1 MGLATHNP
9 NGRGRLGLSATVA
22 SAVLYSVVVLFG
34 VGPASPS
41 APAAAVDHR
50 ASVVLASPHDF
61 AVAGPAQR
69 LPQASPGPTRQRLH
83 ARPRLAPV
91 GTASRSPAEEPALKS
106 PSSPSSSPARP
117 AQQPTPPPPGG
128 KETFPLDERT
138 SAELPLP
145 PFALPPVALPDVPV
159 PPLPEVSLPQPLAPP
174 QLPPLPWATLG
185 AAPPSRPRRST
196 TAS

>member
-41 APAAAVDHR
+41 APDAAVDHR

-61 AVAGPAQR
+61 AVAGPEQR
-69 LPQASPGPTRQRLH
+69 LPQASPGPTRQRLA
-83 ARPRLAPV
+83 ARPRLAQV
-91 GTASRSPAEEPALKS
+91 GTTSPAPAEKPSLNG
-106 PSSPSSSPARP
+106 PSSPSSSSPRP
-117 AQQPTPPPPGG
+117 AQQPPAPSPHVA
-128 KETFPLDERT
+128 ETAPVDERP

-145 PFALPPVALPDVPV
+145 SVALPPVALPDVTV
-159 PPLPEVSLPQPLAPP
+159 PSLPEVSLPLPLPLPLPVAPP
-174 QLPPLPWATLG
+174 QLPPLP
-185 AAPPSRPRRST
+185 
-196 TAS
+196 

>member
-34 VGPASPS
+34 VGPTSPS
-41 APAAAVDHR
+41 SPDAAVDHR
-50 ASVVLASPHDF
+50 ASVVLASPDDF

-69 LPQASPGPTRQRLH
+69 LTQASPGPTRQRFD
-83 ARPRLAPV
+83 AKPRLVRV

-106 PSSPSSSPARP
+106 PSSPSSSPSRP
-117 AQQPTPPPPGG
+117 AEQPTAPSPGD
-128 KETFPLDERT
+128 KEPAPVDERG

-145 PFALPPVALPDVPV
+145 PVAPPPVALPPVALPDVTLSPLAEV
-159 PPLPEVSLPQPLAPP
+159 SPPLPLAPP
-174 QLPPLPWATLG
+174 QLPPLP
-185 AAPPSRPRRST
+185 
-196 TAS
+196 

>member
-41 APAAAVDHR
+41 APDAAVDHR

-69 LPQASPGPTRQRLH
+69 LPQASPGPTRQRLA
-83 ARPRLAPV
+83 ARPRLAQV
-91 GTASRSPAEEPALKS
+91 GNASPTPAEEPSLKG
-106 PSSPSSSPARP
+106 PSSPSSSPPRP
-117 AQQPTPPPPGG
+117 ARQPPAPSRHVA
-128 KETFPLDERT
+128 ETAPVDERS

-145 PFALPPVALPDVPV
+145 PVALPPVALPPVTV
-159 PPLPEVSLPQPLAPP
+159 PPLPEVSLPLPLPLAPP
-174 QLPPLPWATLG
+174 
-185 AAPPSRPRRST
+185 AA
-196 TAS
+196 ASASLS

>member
-41 APAAAVDHR
+41 APGAAVDHR
-50 ASVVLASPHDF
+50 ASVVLASPHDL

-83 ARPRLAPV
+83 TRPRLPQV
-91 GTASRSPAEEPALKS
+91 GTESRSPAEEPSLKS
-106 PSSPSSSPARP
+106 PSPSPSSSPPRP
-117 AQQPTPPPPGG
+117 AHQPQPPSPSPHAA
-128 KETFPLDERT
+128 ETAPVDERPA
-138 SAELPLP
+138 AELPLP
-145 PFALPPVALPDVPV
+145 PVALPPVTLPEVKV
-159 PPLPEVSLPQPLAPP
+159 PPLPEVSLPLPLPTALP
-174 QLPPLPWATLG
+174 QLPPLP
-185 AAPPSRPRRST
+185 
-196 TAS
+196 

>member
-117 AQQPTPPPPGG
+117 AQQSTPPPPGG

-145 PFALPPVALPDVPV
+145 PVALPPIALPLVALPDVTV

-174 QLPPLPWATLG
+174 QLPPLP
-185 AAPPSRPRRST
+185 
-196 TAS
+196 

>member
-41 APAAAVDHR
+41 APDAAVDHR

-83 ARPRLAPV
+83 ARPRLAQFE
-91 GTASRSPAEEPALKS
+91 TASPSAAEGPSLKG
-106 PSSPSSSPARP
+106 PSSPFSSPSRP
-117 AQQPTPPPPGG
+117 AQQPPAPSPHVA
-128 KETFPLDERT
+128 ETAPVDERP
-138 SAELPLP
+138 SAELPP
-145 PFALPPVALPDVPV
+145 PPVALPPVTV
-159 PPLPEVSLPQPLAPP
+159 PPLPEVSLPLPLPVAPP
-174 QLPPLPWATLG
+174 QLPPLP
-185 AAPPSRPRRST
+185 
-196 TAS
+196 

>member
-41 APAAAVDHR
+41 APDAAVDHR
-50 ASVVLASPHDF
+50 ASVVLASPHDL

-69 LPQASPGPTRQRLH
+69 LPQASPGPTRQRLA
-83 ARPRLAPV
+83 ARPRLAQV
-91 GTASRSPAEEPALKS
+91 GNASPTPAEEAPLKG
-106 PSSPSSSPARP
+106 SSPSSSPPRP
-117 AQQPTPPPPGG
+117 AQQPPAPSPQVA
-128 KETFPLDERT
+128 ETAPVDERP

-145 PFALPPVALPDVPV
+145 RVGLPPVALPSVTV
-159 PPLPEVSLPQPLAPP
+159 PPLPEVSLPLPLPLAPP
-174 QLPPLPWATLG
+174 QLPPLP
-185 AAPPSRPRRST
+185 
-196 TAS
+196 

>member
-41 APAAAVDHR
+41 APDAAVDHR
-50 ASVVLASPHDF
+50 ASVVLASPHDL

-69 LPQASPGPTRQRLH
+69 LPQASPGPTRQRSA
-83 ARPRLAPV
+83 ARPRLAQV
-91 GTASRSPAEEPALKS
+91 GNASPTPAEPSLKGPAPS
-106 PSSPSSSPARP
+106 PSAPPRP
-117 AQQPTPPPPGG
+117 AEQAVAPSPGVAKTG
-128 KETFPLDERT
+128 PVDERP

-145 PFALPPVALPDVPV
+145 RVALPPVALPPV
-159 PPLPEVSLPQPLAPP
+159 TMPPLPEVSLPLPLPLAPP
-174 QLPPLPWATLG
+174 QLPPLP
-185 AAPPSRPRRST
+185 
-196 TAS
+196 

>member
-41 APAAAVDHR
+41 APGAAVDHR
-50 ASVVLASPHDF
+50 ASVVLASPHDL

-69 LPQASPGPTRQRLH
+69 LPQASPGPTRRRLH

-91 GTASRSPAEEPALKS
+91 GTESPSPAEEPSLKS
-106 PSSPSSSPARP
+106 PSPSRSSSPPRP
-117 AQQPTPPPPGG
+117 AHQPQPPSPSPHAAG
-128 KETFPLDERT
+128 TAPVDERPA
-138 SAELPLP
+138 AELPLP
-145 PFALPPVALPDVPV
+145 PVALPPVTLPEVKV
-159 PPLPEVSLPQPLAPP
+159 PPLPEVLLPLPLPIALPQL
-174 QLPPLPWATLG
+174 
-185 AAPPSRPRRST
+185 S
-196 TAS
+196 ASLS

>member
-41 APAAAVDHR
+41 APDAAVDHR

-69 LPQASPGPTRQRLH
+69 LPQASPGPTRQSLH
-83 ARPRLAPV
+83 VRPRLAQV
-91 GTASRSPAEEPALKS
+91 GTASPSPAEEPSLKS
-106 PSSPSSSPARP
+106 PSPLASPPHRP
-117 AQQPTPPPPGG
+117 AEQPPAPSPYVAQTA
-128 KETFPLDERT
+128 TVDERP

-145 PFALPPVALPDVPV
+145 PVRYQTIKLSGNPYPI
-159 PPLPEVSLPQPLAPP
+159 
-174 QLPPLPWATLG
+174 G
-185 AAPPSRPRRST
+185 
-196 TAS
+196 

>member
-41 APAAAVDHR
+41 APDAAVDHR

-83 ARPRLAPV
+83 ARPRPAQV
-91 GTASRSPAEEPALKS
+91 GTVSPAPAEEPSLKS
-106 PSSPSSSPARP
+106 PSSPSSSSPRP
-117 AQQPTPPPPGG
+117 AQQPPAPSPHVA
-128 KETFPLDERT
+128 ETAPVDERPST
-138 SAELPLP
+138 ELP
-145 PFALPPVALPDVPV
+145 LPPVALPPVARPDVTV
-159 PPLPEVSLPQPLAPP
+159 PSLLEVSLPLPLPIAPP
-174 QLPPLPWATLG
+174 QLPPLP
-185 AAPPSRPRRST
+185 
-196 TAS
+196 

>member
-41 APAAAVDHR
+41 APDAAVDHR
-50 ASVVLASPHDF
+50 ASVVLASPHDL

-69 LPQASPGPTRQRLH
+69 LPQASPGPTRQRSA
-83 ARPRLAPV
+83 ARPRLAQV
-91 GTASRSPAEEPALKS
+91 GNASPTPAKEPSPKGPAPSPSAPPRPAEQAVAPS
-106 PSSPSSSPARP
+106 PGVAKTGPV
-117 AQQPTPPPPGG
+117 
-128 KETFPLDERT
+128 DERP

-145 PFALPPVALPDVPV
+145 RVALPPVALPPV
-159 PPLPEVSLPQPLAPP
+159 TMPPLPEVSLPLPLPLAPP
-174 QLPPLPWATLG
+174 QLPPLP
-185 AAPPSRPRRST
+185 
-196 TAS
+196 